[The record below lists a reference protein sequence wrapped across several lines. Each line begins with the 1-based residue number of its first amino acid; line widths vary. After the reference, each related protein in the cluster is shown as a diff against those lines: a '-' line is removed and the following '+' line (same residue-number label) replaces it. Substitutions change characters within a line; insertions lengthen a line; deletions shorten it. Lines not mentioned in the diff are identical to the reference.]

1 VTSGVVR
8 MEFSAMTL
16 NAAILTAT
24 ERWRLLSEDPSAT
37 LPWTAHFEFFEE
49 PRADDGSEQM
59 VKVTIEFDR
68 KIVDELTGVTTAQ
81 ST

>member
-1 VTSGVVR
+1 MTSGVAKF
-8 MEFSAMTL
+8 EFSAMTL

-24 ERWRLLSEDPSAT
+24 ERWRLLVEDPTAT
-37 LPWTAHFEFFEE
+37 LPWSSHFTFNEE
-49 PRADDGSEQM
+49 QGADDGSETM
-59 VKVTIEFDR
+59 VTVLIEFDR